1 MSGHSHWSTIK
12 RKKGAADAK
21 KGAVFTRYAREIAL
35 AAREGGGDPSMN
47 VSLYLAIDRA
57 RSSNMPK
64 DSIDRA
70 IKRGTGEDKS
80 GIELEEITYEGYL
93 GHGIVAMI
101 ECVTENRNRTVADLR
116 HILTRAGGN
125 LADNSSVSWQFD
137 RKAVYSV
144 KSDGKN
150 FDTVFE
156 AALEAGADD
165 VLEEEGYIEIVGT
178 VETFKSINDSLQKA
192 KIKPEEAGIRMV
204 PQQEIELTKEQ
215 TVGILRTIEA
225 LEESDDVQNV
235 YTNLKITEEALAD
248 LEEE

>member
-21 KGAVFTRYAREIAL
+21 KGAVFTRFAREIAL

-64 DSIDRA
+64 DSIERA

-80 GIELEEITYEGYL
+80 GAELEEITYEGYL
-93 GHGIVAMI
+93 GHGIVAII
-101 ECVTENRNRTVADLR
+101 ECVTENRNRTVAELR
-116 HILTRAGGN
+116 HILTRAGGY
-125 LADNSSVSWQFD
+125 LADNGSVSWQFD
-137 RKAVYSV
+137 RKAIYSV

-150 FDTVFE
+150 FDKVFE
-156 AALEAGADD
+156 AALDAGADD
-165 VLEEEGYIEIVGT
+165 VTEEDGYIEIIGSVD
-178 VETFKSINDSLQKA
+178 TFKAINDSLKKA
-192 KIKPEEAGIRMV
+192 NIKPEEAALQMI
-204 PQQEIELTKEQ
+204 PQQELELSKEK
-215 TVGILRTIEA
+215 TIGILRTIEA

-235 YTNLKITEEALAD
+235 YTNLKFTEEALAS

>member
-21 KGAVFTRYAREIAL
+21 KGAIFTRLAREITL

-64 DSIDRA
+64 DSIERA

-80 GIELEEITYEGYL
+80 AAELEPLTYGGTL
-93 GHGIVAMI
+93 GHGIVALI
-101 ECVTENRNRTVADLR
+101 QCVTENRNRTVAELR
-116 HILTRAGGN
+116 HILTRSGGN
-125 LADNSSVSWQFD
+125 LADTSSISWQFD
-137 RKAVYSV
+137 RKAIFTV

-150 FDTVFE
+150 FDKVFE
-156 AALEAGADD
+156 AAVEGGADD
-165 VLEEEGYIEIVGT
+165 VSEEDGYIEIIGS
-178 VETFKSINDSLQKA
+178 VESFKTIGDSLKKFHIQ
-192 KIKPEEAGIRMV
+192 PEEAGLQMV
-204 PQQEIELTKEQ
+204 AQQEMELDKEKTI
-215 TVGILRTIEA
+215 TVLRTIEA

-235 YTNLKITEEALAD
+235 YSNLRITEEVLAD
-248 LEEE
+248 LEKE

>member
-21 KGAVFTRYAREIAL
+21 KGAIFTRLAREITL

-64 DSIDRA
+64 DSIERA

-80 GIELEEITYEGYL
+80 AAELEELTYGGTL
-93 GHGIVAMI
+93 GHGIVALI
-101 ECVTENRNRTVADLR
+101 QCVTENRNRTVAELR
-116 HILTRAGGN
+116 HILTRSGGN
-125 LADNSSVSWQFD
+125 LADTSSISWQFD
-137 RKAVYSV
+137 RKAIFTV

-150 FDTVFE
+150 FDKVFE
-156 AALEAGADD
+156 AAVEGGADD
-165 VLEEEGYIEIVGT
+165 VSEEDGYIEIIGS
-178 VETFKSINDSLQKA
+178 VESFKTIGDSLKKFHIQ
-192 KIKPEEAGIRMV
+192 PEEAGLQMV
-204 PQQEIELTKEQ
+204 AQQEMELDKEKTI
-215 TVGILRTIEA
+215 TVLRTIEA

-235 YTNLKITEEALAD
+235 YSNLRITEEVLAD
-248 LEEE
+248 LEKE

>member
-21 KGAVFTRYAREIAL
+21 KGAIFTRLAREITL

-64 DSIDRA
+64 DSIERA

-80 GIELEEITYEGYL
+80 AAELEELTYGGTL
-93 GHGIVAMI
+93 GHGIVALI
-101 ECVTENRNRTVADLR
+101 QCVTENRNRTVADLR
-116 HILTRAGGN
+116 HILSRGGGD
-125 LADNSSVSWQFD
+125 LASNGSVSWQFD

-144 KSDGKN
+144 VSDGKN
-150 FDTVFE
+150 FDKAFE

-165 VLEEEGYIEIVGT
+165 VTEEDGYIEIIGPA
-178 VETFKSINDSLQKA
+178 ETFKAIHDSLAKA
-192 KIKPEEAGIRMV
+192 GLKTEDAGLRLI
-204 PQQEIELTKEQ
+204 PQQEVELDPEQ
-215 TVGILRTIEA
+215 TLAVLRIISA
-225 LEESDDVQNV
+225 LEDSDDVQNV
-235 YTNLKITEEALAD
+235 YSNLKYTDED
-248 LEEE
+248 LEKLEED